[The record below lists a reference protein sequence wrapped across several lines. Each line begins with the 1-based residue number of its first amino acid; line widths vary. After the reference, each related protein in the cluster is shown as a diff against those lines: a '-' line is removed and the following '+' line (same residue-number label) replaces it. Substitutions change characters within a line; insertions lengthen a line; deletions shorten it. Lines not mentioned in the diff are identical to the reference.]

1 VTSFALGGI
10 SPKSPDVPS
19 AFFVY
24 VLESG
29 APFVYAVLGI
39 VFLSS
44 HEQVLGI
51 TAGFIIAFMANAKV
65 LF

>member
-1 VTSFALGGI
+1 
-10 SPKSPDVPS
+10 
-19 AFFVY
+19 
-24 VLESG
+24 LESG

-65 LF
+65 LL